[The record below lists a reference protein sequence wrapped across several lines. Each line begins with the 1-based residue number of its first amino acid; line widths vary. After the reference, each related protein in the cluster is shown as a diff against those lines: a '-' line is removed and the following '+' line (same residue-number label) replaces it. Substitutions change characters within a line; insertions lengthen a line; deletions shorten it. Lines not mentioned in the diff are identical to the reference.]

1 MPSVELR
8 PGDTLNIIWSSV
20 QDTPLGVQEV
30 ESKFAYTYDDLLAR
44 LKEKGKVNKSKRS
57 GTCGA
62 KFSRVVALSTNAL
75 RKGKWSTGA
84 DIEREVVFSKLLER
98 FAELDPREYANITE
112 NAKES
117 LVQLSITTHL
127 LTDVQQD
134 ELKEMLN
141 SIGISGIA
149 PESLATSSSGDLS
162 YVSPEGSKPNRA
174 DQTTEA

>member
-30 ESKFAYTYDDLLAR
+30 ESKFAYTYDELLAR
-44 LKEKGKVNKSKRS
+44 LKDKGKVNKSRRS

-84 DIEREVVFSKLLER
+84 DIEREVVFSKLLIR
-98 FAELDPREYANITE
+98 FAELEPCEYANITD
-112 NAKES
+112 NAKDS
-117 LVQLSITTHL
+117 LAQLSRSTTI
-127 LTDVQQD
+127 LTESQHEELQAILGAIGVSGEGDGGD
-134 ELKEMLN
+134 EVDEGLTE
-141 SIGISGIA
+141 ISEGYA
-149 PESLATSSSGDLS
+149 PESANQSSL
-162 YVSPEGSKPNRA
+162 
-174 DQTTEA
+174 